1 MNIFI
6 TYDYE
11 LFFGQP
17 TGTVENCMIKPTD
30 EIRAIAKRTGVK
42 FVFFIDTGY
51 LKKLDE
57 YKDQFPAVKKEHDLV
72 RTQIE
77 QLVKEGHDCQ
87 LHIHPHWEDTQHDGD
102 QWIMKT
108 DRYKLVDFSDA
119 DIQRIVRSYRDILF
133 AWTGQKVH
141 SYRAGGWCLQ
151 PFDRIESSFKSV
163 GLKIDSTVF
172 PGGIFT
178 AGNYYYNFTKAPDL
192 SKWKFQ
198 SELCTPVSDGDF
210 WEYPISS
217 ESYSALFFWRLF
229 ILGRLK
235 PSQHKPMGDGY
246 PMPSP
251 GLRKK
256 MLTKG
261 MRLSAGVDG
270 YFVTKMNHVLRRNK
284 QKGFEDTVF
293 IGHPKACTKFAL
305 KKLERFIERHKNN
318 HEFKTFSD
326 LLEA

>member
-11 LFFGQP
+11 LFFGEP
-17 TGTVENCMIKPTD
+17 TGTVENCIIKPTNFLR
-30 EIRAIAKRTGVK
+30 EIAKRTGAR

-57 YKDQFPAVKKEHDLV
+57 YKDRFPLVKKEYDLV
-72 RTQIE
+72 FEQI
-77 QLVKEGHDCQ
+77 QALVAEGHDCQ
-87 LHIHPHWEDTQHDGD
+87 LHIHPHWEDTIHNGKA
-102 QWIMKT
+102 WVMNT
-108 DRYKLVDFSDA
+108 DRYKLDDFSDK
-119 DIQRIVRSYRDILF
+119 DIHRIITTYRDTLQN
-133 AWTGQKVH
+133 WTGKRVH

-151 PFDRIESSFKSV
+151 PFKRIEESFKANDI
-163 GLKIDSTVF
+163 KIDSTVF
-172 PGGIFT
+172 PGGMFT
-178 AGNYYYNFTKAPDL
+178 AGNYYYDFKNAPDL

-198 SELCTPVSDGDF
+198 DELCHPADNGDF

-217 ESYSALFFWRLF
+217 YNYNPLFFWRLF

-235 PSQHKPMGDGY
+235 PDQHKPMGDGY

-256 MLTKG
+256 MITKG

-270 YFVTKMNHVLRRNK
+270 YFVTKMDTVLKRNIK
-284 QKGFEDTVF
+284 KGFEDTVY

-305 KKLERFIERHKNN
+305 KKLEQFIERHKNN
-318 HEFKTFSD
+318 NNFITFSD
-326 LLEA
+326 IVEG